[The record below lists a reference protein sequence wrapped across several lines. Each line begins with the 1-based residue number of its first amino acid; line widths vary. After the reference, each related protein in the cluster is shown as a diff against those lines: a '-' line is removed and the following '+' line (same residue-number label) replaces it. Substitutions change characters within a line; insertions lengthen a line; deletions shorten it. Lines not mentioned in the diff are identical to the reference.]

1 MKPDRVLK
9 NDDLTVPSVTGMLT
23 DDLNEK
29 YPQNKII
36 VVNKVTYANLKR
48 IKKFKAII
56 IVGSLNEISHENL
69 LLKDLHIPY
78 IQDVGA
84 EVKDLIGQE
93 IKLLGEQDKRFSR
106 QNFALSSSIS
116 GLKYYWTNKFH
127 SVATRGEFVLLHLL
141 TDHPLQIIKTQKG
154 YKKVFNHLLETKEFA
169 AKNFKKAIF
178 RFSDFSSENLYQF
191 KSFSKIEKRELNP
204 AVGNRG
210 AHRLLNDHYRL
221 FLLEL
226 EVINKL
232 WKNYKNIEILVP
244 YVRSVKEAK
253 KITTEIRKR
262 LPAEIKLGCMVEVP
276 SLIFYSK
283 EINELF
289 DFFVVGTKDLIQL
302 MSGADRNNIE
312 VRHDI
317 DEVIVHLLIKYFF
330 PGVDKNKEI
339 YITSWVLF
347 DKLKNQVKND
357 LQLIHD

>member
-1 MKPDRVLK
+1 MKTNRVFK

-36 VVNKVTYANLKR
+36 VVDKVTYANLKR

-56 IVGSLNEISHENL
+56 IVNKLNEISHESL

-78 IQDVGA
+78 IQNVGI
-84 EVKDLIGQE
+84 EVKDLIGQQ
-93 IKLLGEQDKRFSR
+93 IKLLGEQDKRLRR

-116 GLKYYWTNKFH
+116 GLKYYWENQFN
-127 SVATRGEFVLLHLL
+127 SVATRGEFILLHLL
-141 TDHPLQIIKTQKG
+141 TDHPLRIIQTKKG
-154 YKKVFNHLLETKEFA
+154 YQKIFDHVLETKEFA

-191 KSFSKIEKRELNP
+191 KSFSKIENRELNP

-210 AHRLLNDHYRL
+210 AHRLLNDHFQL

-226 EVINKL
+226 KVIKKL
-232 WKNYKNIEILVP
+232 WEKHKNIEILVP

-262 LPAEIKLGCMVEVP
+262 LPTEIKLGCMIEVP
-276 SLIFYSK
+276 SLIFYGK
-283 EINELF
+283 EINKLF
-289 DFFVVGTKDLIQL
+289 DFFVIGTKDLIQL

-330 PGVDKNKEI
+330 PKINRNKEI

-347 DKLKNQVKND
+347 DKLKNQVKNN